1 VGPGIGARAGT
12 LLNLM
17 AAEPDDRELAPAR
30 VFELVSAGEAQIVDV
45 RTEPEHAAG
54 HVAGDTHI
62 RFEELPARAA
72 ELDRSR
78 PVVFY
83 CESGGR
89 SAGAAEAFAA
99 SGWRAHTMTG
109 GLAAWAEDGLPL
121 EPDGGEV
128 THKSGLPDAPASA

>member
-1 VGPGIGARAGT
+1 
-12 LLNLM
+12 M
-17 AAEPDDRELAPAR
+17 SAAPEDRELAPER
-30 VFELVSAGEAQIVDV
+30 VSELVSAGEAQVVDV

-62 RFEELPARAA
+62 PFEELPARAS
-72 ELDRSR
+72 ELDQSR

-83 CESGGR
+83 CQSGGR

-109 GLAAWAEDGLPL
+109 GLEAWAEAAFRSSPT
-121 EPDGGEV
+121 PV
-128 THKSGLPDAPASA
+128 RSTHVSGLPDAPASA